1 MSFLENFKNMFGKK
15 KSLDYRKIELRASL
29 KDLMKM
35 RGLRSINFANYHRW
49 KNDNGNNESPWLHSL
64 KLNLMD
70 GYLYMYGY
78 RNGTDPRAGQKIEDA
93 TAEMYGEAYSIV
105 KRILDDEANI
115 PSKVK
120 RNILVKMAR

>member
-1 MSFLENFKNMFGKK
+1 M
-15 KSLDYRKIELRASL
+15 RKVSA
-29 KDLMKM
+29 
-35 RGLRSINFANYHRW
+35 
-49 KNDNGNNESPWLHSL
+49 
-64 KLNLMD
+64 
-70 GYLYMYGY
+70 
-78 RNGTDPRAGQKIEDA
+78 PRKFEDDAPKATGQKIEDA